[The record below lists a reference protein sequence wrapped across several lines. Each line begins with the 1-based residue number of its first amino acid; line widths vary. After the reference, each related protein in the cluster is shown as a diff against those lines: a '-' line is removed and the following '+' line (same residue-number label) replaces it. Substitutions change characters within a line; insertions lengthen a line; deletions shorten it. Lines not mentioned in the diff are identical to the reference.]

1 MWMEVPC
8 SGVDKYID
16 SLEKF
21 IEKRI
26 PVKMTGKR
34 NNKLRVKI
42 VAKKATKK
50 KNEVTKLGAAL
61 RALGGL
67 GGGAVGSLFGN
78 PATGST
84 IGTGLGAA
92 LSRWLG
98 SGDYRVSSN
107 TVVQQSLKG
116 TSSIPSMHQD
126 GQSVIVRHKEFVTE
140 VRGYT
145 SFRNRGSFD
154 INPGRA
160 ETFPWLAGVASRF
173 QEYKIRG
180 LVWHY
185 VPSSGTAVSGTSPA
199 LGTVMLQT
207 SYRSNDEPPATKMEV
222 LNEYWSSESVPS
234 EAFCHP
240 IECDPKENPF
250 NIQYVRTDK
259 VPDGDSKLLYDL
271 GTTHLCVSGQQANDV
286 VLGDLWCTYEI
297 ELKKPIVTSNVT
309 SIARSAAL
317 AFTGTLDLNSWFN
330 GSVVNFGTLDV
341 TANVKTIS
349 FPARLTGRFLVTVT
363 IIASTTFTAA
373 DLSGTPTTTN
383 CSLFALPTGS
393 TYLRTVMGGTTP
405 TVNNAVLQF
414 AVDIQDSSKTASV
427 TCLGSFTGA
436 ATQSMVTV
444 TPYLM

>member
-1 MWMEVPC
+1 
-8 SGVDKYID
+8 
-16 SLEKF
+16 
-21 IEKRI
+21 
-26 PVKMTGKR
+26 MTGKR

-78 PATGST
+78 PTTGST

-107 TVVQQSLKG
+107 SVVQQSLKG

-140 VRGYT
+140 VRGYNT
-145 SFRNRGSFD
+145 FTVRGSYD
-154 INPGRA
+154 INPGRH

-185 VPSSGTAVSGTSPA
+185 VPSSGTAVSGTNPA

-207 SYRSNDEPPATKMEV
+207 SYRSNDDPPANKMEV

-250 NIQYVRTDK
+250 NIQYVRTDN

-271 GTTHLCVSGQQANDV
+271 GTTHLCVSGQQTNDV

-297 ELKKPIVTSNVT
+297 ELKKPIVNSNVT
-309 SIARSAAL
+309 SVARTAAL
-317 AFTGTLDLNSWFN
+317 AYTGTMDLNNWFN
-330 GSVVNFGTLDV
+330 GTVTNFGTLDV

-349 FPARLTGRFLVTVT
+349 FPAGLTGRFLITVT
-363 IIASTTFTAA
+363 LIATTSFTVA
-373 DLSGTPTTTN
+373 DLSGSPVTTN
-383 CSLFALPTGS
+383 CSLYTLPTGA
-393 TYLRTVMGGTTP
+393 TYLRTVLSGGTP
-405 TVNNAVLQF
+405 GVNIATQQF
-414 AVDIQDSSKTASV
+414 ALEILDSSKTASV
-427 TCLGSFTGA
+427 TLLGTFTGA
-436 ATQSMVTV
+436 STRSMVTV